1 MTRRYCARLGFAA
14 AVVVALFA
22 AGGPVAAQETK
33 LWRHGLINA
42 KADAGFFLMS
52 AKRGFAEKEGLKLEL
67 LEVKDD
73 QIGLKALLAG
83 ELDSYEG
90 GPQGVFAAASRG
102 ADVKILGCHWIVV
115 PHGIYVTDTIKRV
128 EDLRGKS
135 IAVSSPGTMP
145 EMLARSAL
153 AKYGIASNEVKLAAV
168 GGDRDR
174 YQALVGGVVEAA
186 VISNE
191 YQPIA
196 PKNIRLL
203 VSGRDAVPNFVRVCM
218 VTTAKVLAARGED
231 AVRFV
236 TAEIKALRY
245 ALSHRKETIAL
256 TMEASKAKA
265 DDPRPAFVFD
275 DAVKNSAIAADL
287 PIPADKLEWLQDQLV
302 QAGKMPKSLD
312 LATVT
317 APEIRAKALERAG
330 K

>member
-1 MTRRYCARLGFAA
+1 MPAVNRMLLGLAGTLLAA
-14 AVVVALFA
+14 AIA
-22 AGGPVAAQETK
+22 AHSAAAQELK
-33 LWRHGLINA
+33 VWRHGLINP

-52 AKRGFAEKEGLKLEL
+52 ARRGFAEKEGIKLEI

-90 GPQGVFAAASRG
+90 GPQGVLAAASRG
-102 ADVKILGCHWIVV
+102 ADAKILGCHWTVV
-115 PHGIYVTDTIKRV
+115 PHGIYVTDAIKKI

-153 AKYGIASNEVKLAAV
+153 AKYGVAANEVKMAAV
-168 GGDRDR
+168 GGDRER
-174 YQALVGGVVEAA
+174 YQALTGGVVEAA

-191 YQPIA
+191 YEPVA

-203 VSGRDAVPNFVRVCM
+203 VAGREAVPNFVRVCM

-245 ALSHRKETIAL
+245 ALGHRDETIAL
-256 TMEASKAKA
+256 AREASKAKA

-275 DAVKNSAIAADL
+275 DAVKNGAVAADL
-287 PIPADKLEWLQDQLV
+287 PIPKEKLEWLQDQLV
-302 QAGKMPKSLD
+302 QAGKLTKAID

-317 APEIRAKALERAG
+317 APEIRVRALERAG